1 MRHRQHLAL
10 LSATLLAGA
19 ALALPAT
26 RAGAFAGDNVA
37 AADRGFVPDS
47 GQINRGFDDKLPTHS
62 QPRPIPTQA
71 EVRAALAMPDSDQA
85 ALGSKVSATT
95 GAAAGAQPPGPIG
108 ATGQTMPATLSQRN
122 DTLDRAPIMTLPIG
136 LSDAERQ
143 RIYQAATADH
153 TPLAADAAQLAPA
166 SELNADQA
174 LHEIHPLPA
183 SVRGIRGV
191 ARLNYLKTKDK
202 VFLVEPDTRIVVDE
216 IGS

>member
-1 MRHRQHLAL
+1 MRSRPYLVM

-19 ALALPAT
+19 AFALPVT

-37 AADRGFVPDS
+37 AADPGFVPDS
-47 GQINRGFDDKLPTHS
+47 GQINRGFDEKLPTQS
-62 QPRPIPTQA
+62 RPRPIPTQA

-85 ALGSKVSATT
+85 ALGGDINATT
-95 GAAAGAQPPGPIG
+95 GAAAASTQPPIG
-108 ATGQTMPATLSQRN
+108 ATGQTTPATLSQRN
-122 DTLDRAPIMTLPIG
+122 DTLDRMPIMALPTG

-143 RIYQAATADH
+143 RIYQAAMADG

-166 SELNADQA
+166 SELNAEQA
-174 LHEIHPLPA
+174 LHDIHPLPA

-191 ARLNYLKTKDK
+191 ERLNYLKSKEK